1 MDEPDSLDAVERAHL
16 VDPRDTSH
24 RIGRWGPA
32 ADLAPLVRRY
42 WVPTWSVPAGQAAEQ
57 QVLQYPVCL
66 VVVADSYARF
76 YGVQPGLSR
85 TTLRGDGWAVGVMLQ
100 PAAGALLTGG
110 SVAPWTG
117 RHAPLADAL
126 SATAPSHDVDAL
138 VSGVREDMAPAP
150 TDPGR
155 QRAAT
160 DRVGAFLR
168 RYLPVDEEGLLVN
181 AVVAAVEEDPDVRR
195 VSQLC
200 ERFATT
206 ERTLQRLTRR
216 RLGLSPK
223 WLVQRRR
230 LHEAAERLR
239 EHRTPLADLAADLG
253 YADESHLSRDFRRVT
268 GMTPGAFAARFS
280 PADARD
286 GARG

>member
-1 MDEPDSLDAVERAHL
+1 MDERDSLDDVERAHL
-16 VDPRDTSH
+16 VDPRDTSF

-42 WVPTWSVPAGQAAEQ
+42 WVPTWSVPAGQEAEQ

-66 VVVADSYARF
+66 IVVADSYARF
-76 YGVQPGLSR
+76 YGVQPGLST

-126 SATAPSHDVDAL
+126 CATAPSQDLDAL
-138 VSGVREDMAPAP
+138 VRGIHGDMAPAP

-155 QRAAT
+155 QHAAT
-160 DRVGAFLR
+160 DRVDAFLR
-168 RYLPVDEEGLLVN
+168 RYLPVDEEGLLVD

-230 LHEAAERLR
+230 LHEAAGRLR
-239 EHRTPLADLAADLG
+239 EHRTTLADLAADLG

-268 GMTPGAFAARFS
+268 GMTPGAFAARFA
-280 PADARD
+280 PAGARD
-286 GARG
+286 GAGT